1 MAISRKGGR
10 GGEELEDDGRDSHCC
25 CRPTSTERRE
35 DSLTFLKFRVS
46 RVYQRERERY
56 RKKDRKKEGKS
67 VCMWVCGSDTNEGG
81 SRRGGRVWWWKL
93 CTHIQQGHF
102 WKIYTCVWVC
112 DGTQWR
118 PVIIHFFSASLL
130 SLSRNFI
137 SSMLIHWHQCMQ
149 LVMNKDHG
157 ITKAQIENPNTLK
170 FYMDTY
176 THTHTNRTHKT
187 QVQSWMWM
195 WLCVWERRGLLFCLG
210 SVGKEKLKP

>member
-1 MAISRKGGR
+1 
-10 GGEELEDDGRDSHCC
+10 
-25 CRPTSTERRE
+25 
-35 DSLTFLKFRVS
+35 
-46 RVYQRERERY
+46 
-56 RKKDRKKEGKS
+56 
-67 VCMWVCGSDTNEGG
+67 
-81 SRRGGRVWWWKL
+81 
-93 CTHIQQGHF
+93 
-102 WKIYTCVWVC
+102 
-112 DGTQWR
+112 
-118 PVIIHFFSASLL
+118 
-130 SLSRNFI
+130 
-137 SSMLIHWHQCMQ
+137 MQ